1 VGAANAGHRRSH
13 RPGVPRHRRRAV
25 PDRLHINAL
34 VYEFLLRHVAMV
46 SDWAAGKVYVRN
58 RGIAGPRVPAGCRF
72 GCRQAKFAE
81 DAGDVFL
88 DRAEGKDEG
97 GRDAGIAEFLQF
109 LSSWLRRDT
118 RRLGA
123 SMASFTGHPPTDMAL
138 TRAAAPSSRAGH
150 DRETPYQRRA
160 EEIFSASV

>member
-1 VGAANAGHRRSH
+1 
-13 RPGVPRHRRRAV
+13 
-25 PDRLHINAL
+25 
-34 VYEFLLRHVAMV
+34 M
-46 SDWAAGKVYVRN
+46 
-58 RGIAGPRVPAGCRF
+58 
-72 GCRQAKFAE
+72 
-81 DAGDVFL
+81 FL

-123 SMASFTGHPPTDMAL
+123 SLTSFPPTDMAL
-138 TRAAAPSSRAGH
+138 TRAAAPCSRAGH

>member
-1 VGAANAGHRRSH
+1 MLASSCAICCGDDAAI
-13 RPGVPRHRRRAV
+13 RPPAAPGRGRADQCNV
-25 PDRLHINAL
+25 SAPKQAITPGTGGP
-34 VYEFLLRHVAMV
+34 VVA
-46 SDWAAGKVYVRN
+46 
-58 RGIAGPRVPAGCRF
+58 F

-88 DRAEGKDEG
+88 DRAEGEDEG

-123 SMASFTGHPPTDMAL
+123 SLASFTGHPPTDTAL
-138 TRAAAPSSRAGH
+138 TRAAAPCSRAGH

>member
-1 VGAANAGHRRSH
+1 
-13 RPGVPRHRRRAV
+13 
-25 PDRLHINAL
+25 
-34 VYEFLLRHVAMV
+34 MV